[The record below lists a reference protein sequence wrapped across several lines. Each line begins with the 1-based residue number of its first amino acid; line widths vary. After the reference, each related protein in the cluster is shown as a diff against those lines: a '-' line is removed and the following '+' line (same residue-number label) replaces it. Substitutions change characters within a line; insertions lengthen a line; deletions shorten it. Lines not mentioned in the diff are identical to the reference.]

1 MEFLGKV
8 AAWFSAPASWSGNN
22 TIPLRLWEHVSLSAV
37 SLAIAV
43 LIALPLGLY
52 IGHTDRG
59 SRVVVAI
66 ANVGRAVPSLGWL
79 GIALPITLALFQGG
93 GLGFLP
99 ACIALVALGIPPIVT
114 NTYAGL
120 REVDRDL
127 LDAGRGMGMT
137 ELQLLGRV
145 GVPIALPVIMAGLR
159 SSAVTIVATATLAA
173 VVGGGTLGA
182 FILDGLFVN
191 DLPRVFGAAVL
202 VALLALLTELGFG
215 YLQRRVVSPGLGAT
229 LRQHGGGTPALGPV

>member
-1 MEFLGKV
+1 VEFLGKV
-8 AAWFSAPASWSGNN
+8 VAWFTAPASWSGND

-37 SLAIAV
+37 SLALAA

-59 SRVVVAI
+59 SRLVVAI
-66 ANVGRAVPSLGWL
+66 ANIGRAVPSLGWL
-79 GIALPITLALFQGG
+79 GIALPFTLALFHAD

-120 REVDRDL
+120 HEVDRDL
-127 LDAGRGMGMT
+127 LDAGRGMGMA
-137 ELQLLGRV
+137 ELQLLRRV
-145 GVPIALPVIMAGLR
+145 EVPIALPVIMAGVR

-182 FILDGLFVN
+182 FILDGLFNN
-191 DLPRVFGAAVL
+191 DQPRIFGAALL
-202 VALLALLTELGFG
+202 VALLSILTELSFG
-215 YLQRRVVSPGLGAT
+215 YLQRRAVSPGLRVNLQERRGSKSAA
-229 LRQHGGGTPALGPV
+229 ALI